1 MVRGYV
7 SSKGGYRKKVTVTT
21 PLNFEKPNILQMKKC
36 ENWTFTILSKVP
48 PLQFQGFHQNVSHE
62 KKPYYFPLYW
72 LVNKDPYNGL
82 L

>member
-1 MVRGYV
+1 MLVPKEATKK
-7 SSKGGYRKKVTVTT
+7 KGNT
-21 PLNFEKPNILQMKKC
+21 PLNFEKPKFLFDKMSVGQNDPFRI
-36 ENWTFTILSKVP
+36 S